1 MILFLQNKIIRNMN
15 KVFFLLVIILASFS
29 ACKKENTSLA
39 IQARTFEINSTG
51 STTWKYFSLATN
63 DTVTVTDPTHSN
75 TWDLAFQRYRIKT
88 NGGESGSGSGSA
100 ANSYQKGQTGFD
112 ALKIVSDTSTFTPD
126 NTISI
131 AVQQG
136 YATYVVNP
144 VLYTWF
150 TLEFA
155 TQGTQIVPSDYIYIV
170 KTSTG
175 KYAKVWIKSYY
186 SATNASGYVTI
197 QYKYQPDGSKNL
209 E

>member
-1 MILFLQNKIIRNMN
+1 MKKI
-15 KVFFLLVIILASFS
+15 FLLSVIILESFY

-39 IQARTFEINSTG
+39 IQAQTFEINSTG

-126 NTISI
+126 NTISV

-186 SATNASGYVTI
+186 SATNVSGYVTI

>member
-1 MILFLQNKIIRNMN
+1 MKKNIFLS
-15 KVFFLLVIILASFS
+15 VIIIASFFS
-29 ACKKENTSLA
+29 CKKEDPKPP
-39 IQARTFEINSTG
+39 IQAQTFEINSTG
-51 STTWKYFSLATN
+51 STTWKYFSFANN
-63 DTVTVTDPTHSN
+63 DTVTIVDPANSTA
-75 TWDLAFQRYRIKT
+75 WDLAFQRYRIKT
-88 NGGESGSGSGSA
+88 NGGLSGSGSGSA

-112 ALKIVSDTSTFTPD
+112 ALRVVPDTTTFALD
-126 NTISI
+126 ASISI

-136 YATYVVNP
+136 YATYIVNP

-170 KTSTG
+170 KTGTG

-186 SATNASGYVTI
+186 SATNVSGYVSI

>member
-1 MILFLQNKIIRNMN
+1 MILFLQNKIIRIM
-15 KVFFLLVIILASFS
+15 KRIFFLSVIILASFY
-29 ACKKENTSLA
+29 ACKKENTKSA
-39 IQARTFEINSTG
+39 IQAQTFEINSTG
-51 STTWKYFSLATN
+51 STTWKYFSFANN

-88 NGGESGSGSGSA
+88 NGGESGNGSGSA

-112 ALKIVSDTSTFTPD
+112 ALQLVSDTATFVAD
-126 NTISI
+126 NSISI

-175 KYAKVWIKSYY
+175 KYAKLWIKSYY
-186 SATNASGYVTI
+186 SATNVSGYVSI